1 MSEKDNA
8 RPIGNEVW
16 LAPIGIFAAG
26 FGAGAFRQLPP
37 WAAASFVLGGLV
49 VLFGL
54 IAYTGRRSV
63 SRPTPEKA
71 PEKTPE
77 QVGAEVYALALQPT
91 VIEVTLTR
99 DGKDIIAD
107 IARRQKVPIGM
118 IPVLALREYVQ
129 EHGRRLE

>member
-1 MSEKDNA
+1 MSDPK
-8 RPIGNEVW
+8 IGNEVW
-16 LAPIGIFAAG
+16 FVPVGIFAAG
-26 FGAGAFRQLPP
+26 FGAGAFRQLPA
-37 WAAASFVLGGLV
+37 WAATLLVMAGAVLIFGV
-49 VLFGL
+49 V
-54 IAYTGRRSV
+54 IYTMKRSV
-63 SRPTPEKA
+63 PRPA

-99 DGKDIIAD
+99 DGKDIVAD

-118 IPVLALREYVQ
+118 IPVLALREYLQ